1 MNKSSNDDIFEN
13 NFQNEKQFE
22 EVNFNEEMF
31 QLSENEFEECIK
43 TEKTGGQSS
52 NENTSNFKSCLSI

>member
-13 NFQNEKQFE
+13 NFHNEKQFE

-31 QLSENEFEECIK
+31 QLSENEFEECIQ
-43 TEKTGGQSS
+43 TEKTGG
-52 NENTSNFKSCLSI
+52 

>member
-13 NFQNEKQFE
+13 NFKNEKQFE

-31 QLSENEFEECIK
+31 QLSENEFEECIQ
-43 TEKTGGQSS
+43 TEKTGG
-52 NENTSNFKSCLSI
+52 

>member
-13 NFQNEKQFE
+13 NFLNEKQFE

-31 QLSENEFEECIK
+31 QLSENEFEECIQP
-43 TEKTGGQSS
+43 EKTGG
-52 NENTSNFKSCLSI
+52 

>member
-13 NFQNEKQFE
+13 NFQNEKQFK

-31 QLSENEFEECIK
+31 HLSENEFEECIQ
-43 TEKTGGQSS
+43 TEKTGG
-52 NENTSNFKSCLSI
+52 

>member
-31 QLSENEFEECIK
+31 QLSENEFEECIQ
-43 TEKTGGQSS
+43 TEKTGG
-52 NENTSNFKSCLSI
+52 